1 MARTKQTS
9 RKRKRPIGEDNQAN
23 TPAAKVDSQVMGVPG
38 KAPHIMPRKRFYRQ
52 RAHANPF
59 SDHNL
64 EYPTSPEKMNWND
77 HYPSFFPSPEV
88 KVDENEK
95 VQDLNV
101 NHKVEFADVGCGFGG
116 LLVALAP
123 LFPTTLMLG
132 MEIRPHVAQYVRDKI
147 WALRAQQKMM
157 KGSTDTPAVTSDV
170 DGKTS
175 QGEASSTSI
184 VLPAVP
190 PSMPEFVKAVHKEN
204 TPNPEND
211 EDDDDEAPILVPKD
225 GAFENVS
232 VIRANSMKFLPNFFQ
247 KAQLKKMFF
256 LFPDPH
262 FKARKHK
269 ARIISPTLLSEYG
282 YVLQPNGL
290 LYTITDVHD
299 LHLWMV
305 KHLTNHPLFIPVSEE
320 SLISDDKEK
329 QVVESIRQST
339 EEGKKVARNK
349 GDKYLAVFR
358 RISLEEENALLSV
371 EVE

>member
-9 RKRKRPIGEDNQAN
+9 RKRKRPIGEDKQTINS
-23 TPAAKVDSQVMGVPG
+23 AAKVDSQVLGIPA

-64 EYPTSPEKMNWND
+64 EYPISPEKMNWND
-77 HYPSFFPSPEV
+77 HYPSFFTSPEV
-88 KVDENEK
+88 KVNET
-95 VQDLNV
+95 VQDLKINQ
-101 NHKVEFADVGCGFGG
+101 KVEFADVGCGFGG

-147 WALRAQQKMM
+147 WALRAQQKLM
-157 KGSTDTPAVTSDV
+157 KGSTNPPDLASETN
-170 DGKTS
+170 GKTS
-175 QGEASSTSI
+175 QGETSSTSI
-184 VLPAVP
+184 TLPTVP
-190 PSMPEFVKAVHKEN
+190 PSMPEFVKEIHKEN
-204 TPNPEND
+204 SPNAEND
-211 EDDDDEAPILVPKD
+211 EDEDDEAPILVPKD

-232 VIRANSMKFLPNFFQ
+232 VIRANSMKFLPNFFR

-262 FKARKHK
+262 FKTRKHK

-282 YVLQPNGL
+282 YVLQPDGL

-305 KHLTNHPLFIPVSEE
+305 KHLTNHPLFRRVSEE
-320 SLISDDKEK
+320 TLISDDTEK
-329 QVVESIRQST
+329 QVIDCIRQST

-349 GDKYLAVFR
+349 GDKFLAVFR
-358 RISLEEENALLSV
+358 RIGLEEENQLLSV